1 MRVSTL
7 LVSLAAL
14 LTSLPITLAAPAQQ
28 TLSATPTT
36 VAWGYYWSKA
46 KPVLTVHSGDSVR
59 VHTLSTCGPP
69 ERLKGLGV
77 AEIPP
82 EVTAIYDAKDIDK
95 GPGGHIL
102 TGPIAIAEAEPG
114 DVLEVRIEKIDIDVP
129 WACNGFGAG
138 RGYLPDDYPYGKMS
152 LIPLDREKMLAHFAP
167 GIELPLHPFFG
178 SIGDAPPESA
188 GRWNSAPPWM
198 HGGNMDNKE
207 LVAGTTL
214 YLPVHV
220 AGALFE
226 VGDGHAG
233 QGNGEVDITAL
244 ETMLSGTFH
253 FIVHKDRH
261 LLWPMAETPTAWI
274 TMGFSENLD
283 EATHM
288 ALHNMFDF
296 LEQEKHLTRDQAYQ
310 LSSVAVDLDITQ
322 LVDTKVGVHAML
334 PKAIF
339 TSGGK

>member
-1 MRVSTL
+1 MCGFFGGCA
-7 LVSLAAL
+7 SLG
-14 LTSLPITLAAPAQQ
+14 AQQ
-28 TLSATPTT
+28 TLSVSPST
-36 VAWGYYWSKA
+36 VAWGYYWAQA
-46 KPVLTVHSGDSVR
+46 KPVLTVHSGDSVT

-69 ERLKGLGV
+69 ERLEKGGV
-77 AEIPP
+77 RAEDIPK
-82 EVTAIYDAKDIDK
+82 EVTEIYEAKTIDK

-129 WACNGFGAG
+129 WACNGFGVG
-138 RGYLPDDYPYGKMS
+138 RGYLPDDFPYGRMS
-152 LIPLDREKMLAHFAP
+152 IIPLDRDKMLAHFAP
-167 GIELPLHPFFG
+167 GIYIPLRPFFG
-178 SIGDAPPESA
+178 SMGDAPPESA
-188 GRWNSAPPWM
+188 GRYNSAPPWM

-214 YLPVHV
+214 YLPVHTP
-220 AGALFE
+220 GALFE

-233 QGNGEVDITAL
+233 QGNGEVDITAM
-244 ETMLSGTFH
+244 ETMLTGTFQ

-261 LLWPMAETPTAWI
+261 LLWPYAETPTAYI
-274 TMGFSENLD
+274 TMGFSEDLN
-283 EATHM
+283 EATKM
-288 ALHNMFDF
+288 ALHNMLDF
-296 LEQEKHLTRDQAYQ
+296 LVTEKHLTRDQAYQ

-339 TSGGK
+339 QQAK